1 MVSTP
6 PPNLIPFGAD
16 ANCTL
21 DLCPLEW
28 SILRY
33 QPSIAANT
41 VFITLFG
48 VSMVLHT
55 IQGFHYKAWTYASCM
70 AAGCI
75 LEIVGYVGRLIL
87 HHNPFS
93 FEAFLMQIICITV
106 APVFL
111 CSAIYILLSQMI
123 YWSDRSISRFDPRV
137 FYLIFIPADII
148 SLVLQ
153 ATGGALSAVGTEED
167 EVQTGVDISLAG
179 LSIQVIALTTFV
191 CLFADYLIAYFR
203 KHGQE
208 VTRRMKVFLFFLF
221 LAVIFVL
228 IRCAYRIVELKD
240 GYHGVEFRN
249 EAKFIALES
258 SIMSAAIFLLNVA
271 HPGRVFGVAQM
282 TGKDARSFEM
292 RGMPKTQTQGKSE
305 NNDDAA
311 TLV

>member
-1 MVSTP
+1 M
-6 PPNLIPFGAD
+6 A
-16 ANCTL
+16 
-21 DLCPLEW
+21 
-28 SILRY
+28 
-33 QPSIAANT
+33 
-41 VFITLFG
+41 
-48 VSMVLHT
+48 LHI
-55 IQGFHYKAWTYASCM
+55 IQGVHYKTWTYASCM

-93 FEAFLMQIICITV
+93 FEAFLMQIT
-106 APVFL
+106 
-111 CSAIYILLSQMI
+111 IYILLSQMI
-123 YWSDRSISRFDPRV
+123 NWSDRSISRFDPRV
-137 FYLIFIPADII
+137 FYWIFIPADII

-167 EVQTGVDISLAG
+167 EVQNGVDISLAG

-221 LAVIFVL
+221 LAVIFIL

-258 SIMSAAIFLLNVA
+258 SIMTAAIFLLNIA
-271 HPGRVFGVAQM
+271 HPGRVFDVRQK
-282 TGKDARSFEM
+282 TGKDSSSFEM
-292 RGMPKTQTQGKSE
+292 RDLPKTQTQGKSE

>member
-93 FEAFLMQIICITV
+93 FEAFLMQIT
-106 APVFL
+106 
-111 CSAIYILLSQMI
+111 IYILLSQMI

-137 FYLIFIPADII
+137 FYWIFIPADII

-179 LSIQVIALTTFV
+179 LNIQVIALTTFV
-191 CLFADYLIAYFR
+191 CLFADYVIAYFR

-221 LAVIFVL
+221 LAVIFIL

-292 RGMPKTQTQGKSE
+292 RGLPKTQTQGKSE